1 MSGLISSN
9 EAKLAWANGEQLQ
22 VAHLTQKAWETLTDN
37 YMLSVFDD
45 DSYVFRLTP
54 RTITINGIEVPCSKS
69 KHDKDDVVW
78 VINTACEN
86 WYDWIYGSDCDS
98 NTLYWE
104 TEEEIKQVVAAL
116 RSVFKII
123 KLQLVTC
130 KE

>member
-9 EAKLAWANGEQLQ
+9 AAKLAWANGEQLQ

-54 RTITINGIEVPCSKS
+54 RTITINGIEVPCNKS

-98 NTLYWE
+98 NTLCWE

-116 RSVFKII
+116 RQVFREKP
-123 KLQLVTC
+123 
-130 KE
+130 

>member
-9 EAKLAWANGEQLQ
+9 AAKLAWANGEQLQ

-54 RTITINGIEVPCSKS
+54 RTITINGIEVPCNKS

-98 NTLYWE
+98 NTLCWE

-116 RSVFKII
+116 RQIFREKP
-123 KLQLVTC
+123 
-130 KE
+130 

>member
-9 EAKLAWANGEQLQ
+9 AAKLAWANGEQLQ

-54 RTITINGIEVPCSKS
+54 RTITINGIEVPCNKS

-86 WYDWIYGSDCDS
+86 WHDWIYGSDCDS
-98 NTLYWE
+98 NTLCWE

-116 RSVFKII
+116 RQIFREKP
-123 KLQLVTC
+123 
-130 KE
+130 

>member
-1 MSGLISSN
+1 MSELISGKEALNNWYDNIDTEIQYLGSMTWYDINNPEVTLEDFKNRSN
-9 EAKLAWANGEQLQ
+9 K
-22 VAHLTQKAWETLTDN
+22 
-37 YMLSVFDD
+37 
-45 DSYVFRLTP
+45 FRLKP

-116 RSVFKII
+116 RSVFY
-123 KLQLVTC
+123 LRN
-130 KE
+130 